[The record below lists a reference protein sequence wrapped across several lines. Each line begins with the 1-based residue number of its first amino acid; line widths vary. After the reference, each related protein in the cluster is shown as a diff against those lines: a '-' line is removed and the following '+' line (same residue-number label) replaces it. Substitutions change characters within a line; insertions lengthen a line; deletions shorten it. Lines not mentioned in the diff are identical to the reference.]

1 MAAPGKLGAD
11 EGKRRGPEPGHGDS
25 NLGGMVAGSS
35 DMEGT
40 PPDALPPRPGETYSP
55 GEGVP
60 EKKVED
66 AGR

>member
-11 EGKRRGPEPGHGDS
+11 EGKRRGPEPGQGDS
-25 NLGGMVAGSS
+25 YLGGKVAGGN
-35 DMEGT
+35 DVEGT
-40 PPDALPPRPGETYSP
+40 PPDVLPPRPGEIYSP

-60 EKKVED
+60 EKEVEE